1 MVSNV
6 KIKEKEGEKMRENKE
21 REGKTVR
28 FSIRLPKEEHEWLK
42 ARMEESR
49 KGIEYRSINRDIA
62 EMVRYFMEKK

>member
-1 MVSNV
+1 
-6 KIKEKEGEKMRENKE
+6 MRENKE